1 MNLADINVLVGAF
14 RRDTAHHDTCRDWL
28 SHTIEDVMPFAVSPL
43 ALAAVVR
50 ITTNPRI
57 FKAPSTVVE
66 AFAFCDNLLN
76 QPHARVVEPGER
88 HWEIFKQL
96 CAATGIQGARTSDAW
111 YAALSIESRC
121 EWVTLD
127 SDYAR
132 FRGLKLRRL

>member
-1 MNLADINVLVGAF
+1 MNLADVNVLVGAF
-14 RRDTAHHDTCRDWL
+14 RRDSAHHDTCRAWL
-28 SHTIEDVMPFAVSPL
+28 NNTINHGMPFAVSPL

-57 FKAPSTVVE
+57 FRTPSAITE

-76 QPHARVVEPGER
+76 QPDARVVEPGER

-96 CAATGIQGARTSDAW
+96 CAATGLQGARTSDAW
-111 YAALSIESRC
+111 YAALSIESHC

-127 SDYAR
+127 GDYAR
-132 FRGLKLRRL
+132 FRGLKWRRL